1 MAGSPHTLK
10 AAQRMIDR
18 YGEDALRQ
26 VEWRIEELNQ
36 SGQEMSD
43 ACLLWC
49 QVREAIVALIQA
61 PPHGLKQ

>member
-1 MAGSPHTLK
+1 
-10 AAQRMIDR
+10 MIDR